1 VKTIAIGTD
10 IGGSHISCAAVDFQS
25 QSIIRESRA
34 NQAVNNQASAEEILK
49 NWAVAL
55 SKSIAKIDRTQLVG
69 IGFAMP
75 GPFDYAAGIALF
87 TKGVVKYQNLYGI
100 NVSERIRE
108 LLALPAGLD
117 LRYMN
122 DATAFGVGEAWLG
135 EASGVNRSIS
145 ITLGTGLGSAFID
158 NGIPVVEGDLVP
170 RTGALWHLPFEHD
183 IADASF
189 STRWFIKRYSEISG
203 NALASVREL
212 AERATIDSLAKS
224 VFVEFGKNLADFLGP
239 WIKKFA
245 PELLV
250 IGGNVSGAYNLFGIS
265 LEESLKQQ
273 QIATPVHVSKLK
285 EDAASIGGARLFEE
299 DFWNQIR
306 PLLSKM

>member
-1 VKTIAIGTD
+1 MANPIPTNWVRSILAIDLLKATAQFF
-10 IGGSHISCAAVDFQS
+10 SIS
-25 QSIIRESRA
+25 
-34 NQAVNNQASAEEILK
+34 SAEEILK

-145 ITLGTGLGSAFID
+145 ITLGTGLGSALD
-158 NGIPVVEGDLVP
+158 
-170 RTGALWHLPFEHD
+170 R
-183 IADASF
+183 
-189 STRWFIKRYSEISG
+189 
-203 NALASVREL
+203 
-212 AERATIDSLAKS
+212 KS
-224 VFVEFGKNLADFLGP
+224 VV
-239 WIKKFA
+239 
-245 PELLV
+245 
-250 IGGNVSGAYNLFGIS
+250 
-265 LEESLKQQ
+265 
-273 QIATPVHVSKLK
+273 
-285 EDAASIGGARLFEE
+285 
-299 DFWNQIR
+299 
-306 PLLSKM
+306 